1 MISCW
6 SATSHAPI
14 LLVEN
19 ANALLDKL
27 KLLKEFN
34 PLMNKKSKQLVSGA
48 AIALAIAGVGS
59 NVHADETQT
68 SATPAPEAQAQTQE
82 TVETAKAAADTAQA
96 TATQAQEAVT
106 AQQANV
112 DAAQTVVNTA
122 QADATAADKA
132 YEQAYYDE
140 LQADLPTIAE
150 QQSAVARIEKDVEA
164 AQNAVPDATTAH
176 QLAQDAVQT
185 ETAEQQQTKEAV
197 DVAEANAK
205 AAQEG
210 VDKAQAI
217 VDGTSVE
224 KAQADVTKAEQDVNT
239 ANQQVNE
246 ATVKVAQAEQQDKER
261 QAKIA
266 DAKANLDKVATADT
280 KQAAK
285 DSSDAEAEAKAAQ
298 AEATK
303 QAALQ
308 TAAEQEA
315 KAAQTKADALKA
327 DTETVVPAKVTLP
340 QGYDLR
346 DKATTLKLNQT
357 AQKQSFD
364 SYKNT
369 SKSDRET
376 IVDVANMTTEQVRE
390 LSEYAAQIIN
400 DIRRQYNKLNGF
412 DANQGLLAVTDESVA
427 LALRVAKNYATD
439 KWCAFEPGDG
449 WGGMKAHNYS
459 ALAAASGNGSAY
471 TSENLSGISL
481 DIYYYNTDGNATESS
496 NDFVFTNLK
505 DSETTLAILK
515 ENIFDAIQ
523 MMTLSSDELDHASN
537 VIGTFDSLGVV
548 VSWVYSDYVG
558 DYLPQLHF
566 ITSFYEGPNKDKV
579 YNNDYANTFEK
590 AAAKDPKQAQIVALE
605 AQAKSASE
613 RAKTAETAKVKAD
626 VTYKTALTKK
636 AQADAILT
644 NAAKALKDAQ
654 TAYNAAAATPEATPN
669 ANRTLITAKANLAK
683 AETVLKSAKEALN
696 TVNASKAEK
705 EQALKDAKAKLADKV
720 VAWSQA
726 KEANATQERRLAQA
740 IQREHDAKA
749 AVQTATDN
757 VTKAQTALKDAKAYL
772 ERLQNAKANL
782 KTATAAKDT
791 ADKALADAKA
801 KLDTENAKLTDLKA
815 TADKAQADYQT
826 AKAHYDAVVEA
837 KAQMDK
843 LKEDYVIKTN
853 EDGTVTAVPKTAPT
867 ADEKPVYVLTPDDI
881 AKGEKKVDKT
891 IEDLNAINKEITDTE
906 AALKDLRTE
915 YENSFEDPMV
925 NRRLYE
931 KIAALDKKLADAKVV
946 KDKAETAIIE
956 APITA
961 DTDKEVKRDTLTVIK
976 NEAEQALKDANVKI
990 AEFKEL
996 LPKYEETLRNT
1007 PENQT
1012 LTRTRLTGEIEHI
1025 KYALKQLES
1034 TKANA
1039 EAKKNS
1045 AIKALATLDKPVTPD
1060 TPSETPSD
1068 KPSETKPVTPNDKP
1082 SVTDDTKP
1090 SQTVTP
1096 DIVANQ
1102 IIDAKTTKPIVEPV
1116 QVNNKALVNKAATQA
1131 LTANQTAQASSSLP
1145 STGEKESILEMAG
1158 IGMILG
1164 LIAGKL
1170 GPRRKHS
1177 K

>member
-1 MISCW
+1 
-6 SATSHAPI
+6 
-14 LLVEN
+14 
-19 ANALLDKL
+19 
-27 KLLKEFN
+27 
-34 PLMNKKSKQLVSGA
+34 MNKKSKQLVSGA

-96 TATQAQEAVT
+96 TATHAQEAVT

-150 QQSAVARIEKDVEA
+150 QQSAVARIEKEVEA

-185 ETAEQQQTKEAV
+185 ATDEQQQTKEAV

-280 KQAAK
+280 KQAVK

-327 DTETVVPAKVTLP
+327 DAETVVPAKVTLP
-340 QGYDLR
+340 QGYDLEKDTETR
-346 DKATTLKLNQT
+346 KLNATT
-357 AQKQSFD
+357 QKHTFD
-364 SYKNT
+364 FYKNV

-376 IVDVANMTTEQVRE
+376 IIDLANLTTDQIRE

-400 DIRRQYNKLNGF
+400 DIRKQYVTLTNQKYNPIRVN
-412 DANQGLLAVTDESVA
+412 DTSIAIVRNVAN
-427 LALRVAKNYATD
+427 NYTKD
-439 KWCAFEPGDG
+439 NWYAFEPGDG
-449 WGGMKAHNYS
+449 WNGTKAHDVKALYNANDGVNTS
-459 ALAAASGNGSAY
+459 AGW
-471 TSENLSGISL
+471 TSENMSDVSQYS
-481 DIYYYNTDGNATESS
+481 YYYKLNGNIVEEVDDPIF
-496 NDFVFTNLK
+496 NNLK
-505 DSETTLAILK
+505 DSETTLAIAK
-515 ENIFDAIQ
+515 ETIFTAIQ
-523 MMTLSSDELDHASN
+523 SMTLSSQELEHATN
-537 VIGTFDSLGVV
+537 VIIPGNSLGVTF
-548 VSWVYSDYVG
+548 SWVYSDYVG
-558 DYLPQLHF
+558 DYRSQLHF
-566 ITSFYEGPNKDKV
+566 VTSITGSADTS
-579 YNNDYANTFEK
+579 DYANTFEK
-590 AAAKDPKQAQIVALE
+590 AAAKDPKQAQIAALE
-605 AQAKSASE
+605 AQAKSATE
-613 RAKTAETAKVKAD
+613 RAKTAEAAKVKAD
-626 VTYKTALTKK
+626 VTYKAAITKK

-654 TAYNAAAATPEATPN
+654 AAYNAAAAIPEATPN
-669 ANRTLITAKANLAK
+669 ANRTLIAAKANLAK

-726 KEANATQERRLAQA
+726 KEANAAQERRLAQA

-881 AKGEKKVDKT
+881 AKGEKKIDKT
-891 IEDLNAINKEITDTE
+891 IEDLNAINKEITDNE
-906 AALKDLRTE
+906 AALKDAQANLQ
-915 YENSFEDPMV
+915 ENFNDPQANYRLHEEITALNKKLEDA
-925 NRRLYE
+925 
-931 KIAALDKKLADAKVV
+931 KIA
-946 KDKAETAIIE
+946 KDKAEKAVIE

-976 NEAEQALKDANVKI
+976 NDAEQVIKDADAKT
-990 AEFKEL
+990 AELKAW
-996 LPKYEETLRNT
+996 LPKQEEILRNT
-1007 PENQT
+1007 PEDQ
-1012 LTRTRLTGEIEHI
+1012 RLIRAKVEFAIENI
-1025 KYALKQLES
+1025 KNELKQLES

-1039 EAKKNS
+1039 EAKKNG
-1045 AIKALATLDKPVTPD
+1045 AIKALAALDKPVTPD

-1068 KPSETKPVTPNDKP
+1068 KPSETTPVTPNEKP

-1096 DIVANQ
+1096 DTVANQ
-1102 IIDAKTTKPIVEPV
+1102 TVDAKTTTNGQVSV
-1116 QVNNKALVNKAATQA
+1116 QAIQAAYNKVTTQKETDKVLDRRGVPTYKAAT
-1131 LTANQTAQASSSLP
+1131 TLP
-1145 STGEKESILEMAG
+1145 TTGDKESTTFAILGMTVLSLGA
-1158 IGMILG
+1158 IGM
-1164 LIAGKL
+1164 KK
-1170 GPRRKHS
+1170 RKI
-1177 K
+1177 

>member
-1 MISCW
+1 MNRKQFLA
-6 SATSHAPI
+6 SAT
-14 LLVEN
+14 
-19 ANALLDKL
+19 
-27 KLLKEFN
+27 
-34 PLMNKKSKQLVSGA
+34 
-48 AIALAIAGVGS
+48 IALAIAGVGS
-59 NVHADETQT
+59 NVHADDTQAST
-68 SATPAPEAQAQTQE
+68 ATPAPEAQAQTQE
-82 TVETAKAAADTAQA
+82 TVETAKAAADTAQV

-112 DAAQTVVNTA
+112 DAAQNAVNTA
-122 QADATAADKA
+122 QTDATAANKA
-132 YEQAYYDE
+132 YEQAQTDAATSTPE
-140 LQADLPTIAE
+140 AIAQ
-150 QQSAVARIEKDVEA
+150 QQSAIDTAEKAVEA

-185 ETAEQQQTKEAV
+185 ATDEQQQTKEAV

-210 VDKAQAI
+210 VDKAQAV

-224 KAQADVTKAEQDVNT
+224 KAQTDVAKAEQDVNV

-246 ATVKVAQAEQQDKER
+246 AMVKVAQAEQQDKER

-285 DSSDAEAEAKAAQ
+285 DSSDADAEAKTAQ

-315 KAAQTKADALKA
+315 KDAQAKADALKA
-327 DTETVVPAKVTLP
+327 DAETVVPAKVTLP

-346 DKATTLKLNQT
+346 DKANTLKINQT

-400 DIRRQYNKLNGF
+400 DIRLQNKKMHGF
-412 DANQGLLAVTDESVA
+412 DTTRGFLAVTDESVA
-427 LALRVAKNYATD
+427 LALRAAKNYAAD
-439 KWCAFEPGDG
+439 KWYGFEPGDG
-449 WGGMKAHNYS
+449 WGGMKAHDYS
-459 ALAAASGNGSAY
+459 ALAAASQNGSSYSAECLGDVSLDMY
-471 TSENLSGISL
+471 YHNADGNTSE
-481 DIYYYNTDGNATESS
+481 TS
-496 NDFVFTNLK
+496 NDYVFTNLK
-505 DSETTLAILK
+505 DSETTIAILK
-515 ENIFDAIQ
+515 ENIYLAIRT
-523 MMTLSSDELDHASN
+523 MVLNPYELDHASGLLATN
-537 VIGTFDSLGVV
+537 DSLGVI
-548 VSWVYSDYVG
+548 VSWVYSDYAG
-558 DYLPQLHF
+558 QYLPQLHF
-566 ITSFYEGPNKDKV
+566 ITSVYNGPNKDKV

-590 AAAKDPKQAQIVALE
+590 AAAKDPKQAQIAALE
-605 AQAKSASE
+605 TQAKSASE
-613 RAKTAETAKVKAD
+613 RAKAAEVAKIKAD
-626 VTYKTALTKK
+626 VTYKTAVTKK

-654 TAYNAAAATPEATPN
+654 AAYNAALATPEAAPN
-669 ANRTLITAKANLAK
+669 ANRNLITAKANLAK
-683 AETVLKSAKEALN
+683 AETVLKSAKDALN
-696 TVNASKAEK
+696 TVSASKAEK

-726 KEANATQERRLAQA
+726 KEANAAQERRLAQA

-749 AVQTATDN
+749 AVQTATDS
-757 VTKAQTALKDAKAYL
+757 VAKAQSALKDAKAYL

-782 KTATAAKDT
+782 KDAQTAKDT

-801 KLDTENAKLTDLKA
+801 KLYTENAKLTDLKA

-867 ADEKPVYVLTPDDI
+867 AEEKPVYVLTPDDI

-891 IEDLNAINKEITDTE
+891 IKNLNNINKEIADTE
-906 AALKDLRTE
+906 AALETARADLQK
-915 YENSFEDPMV
+915 NFNDPQA
-925 NRRLYE
+925 NWRLHE
-931 KIAALDKKLADAKVV
+931 EITALNKKLENAKVA
-946 KDKAETAIIE
+946 KDKAEKAVIE

-976 NEAEQALKDANVKI
+976 NDAEQVIKDASAKT
-990 AEFKEL
+990 AELQAL
-996 LPKYEETLRNT
+996 LPKQEEILRNT
-1007 PENQT
+1007 PEKDQ
-1012 LTRTRLTGEIEHI
+1012 LIRAKVEFAIENI
-1025 KYALKQLES
+1025 KNELKQLES

-1039 EAKKNS
+1039 EAKKNG
-1045 AIKALATLDKPVTPD
+1045 AAKALAALDKPVTPSD
-1060 TPSETPSD
+1060 IVPDEQPSN
-1068 KPSETKPVTPNDKP
+1068 KPSNKPSGTTPVTPSKKP
-1082 SVTDDTKP
+1082 SATDNTKP
-1090 SQTVTP
+1090 SQSVVPSTVTSAQT
-1096 DIVANQ
+1096 VGS
-1102 IIDAKTTKPIVEPV
+1102 KTTTNGQVSV
-1116 QVNNKALVNKAATQA
+1116 QTIQAAYNKVTTQKETDKVLDRRGVPTYKAAT
-1131 LTANQTAQASSSLP
+1131 SLP
-1145 STGEKESILEMAG
+1145 TTGDKESTTFAILGMTLLSLGA
-1158 IGMILG
+1158 IGM
-1164 LIAGKL
+1164 KK
-1170 GPRRKHS
+1170 RKI
-1177 K
+1177 

>member
-1 MISCW
+1 
-6 SATSHAPI
+6 
-14 LLVEN
+14 
-19 ANALLDKL
+19 
-27 KLLKEFN
+27 
-34 PLMNKKSKQLVSGA
+34 MNKKSKQLVSGA

-59 NVHADETQT
+59 NVHADETQAST
-68 SATPAPEAQAQTQE
+68 ATPAPEAQAQTQE

-96 TATQAQEAVT
+96 TATHAQEAVT

-140 LQADLPTIAE
+140 LQADLPTIAQ
-150 QQSAVARIEKDVEA
+150 QQSTVNTAEKAVEA

-239 ANQQVNE
+239 ANQQVND

-261 QAKIA
+261 QAKIT

-315 KAAQTKADALKA
+315 KAAQAKADALKA
-327 DTETVVPAKVTLP
+327 NAETVVPAKVTLP
-340 QGYDLR
+340 QGYDLEK
-346 DKATTLKLNQT
+346 DTETLKINAT
-357 AQKQSFD
+357 ASRYAFD
-364 SYKNT
+364 SYKNA
-369 SKSDRET
+369 SESDRKT
-376 IVDVANMTTEQVRE
+376 IVDVAHMTTDQVRE
-390 LSEYAAQIIN
+390 LSEYGAQIIN

-412 DANQGLLAVTDESVA
+412 DINQDLLAVTDESVA
-427 LALRVAKNYATD
+427 LTLRAAKNYAAD
-439 KWCAFEPGDG
+439 KWYAFEPGNG
-449 WGGMKAHNYS
+449 WNGLKAHDTA
-459 ALAAASGNGSAY
+459 ALMRSSTAFSKFV
-471 TSENLSGISL
+471 SEAMSDLSLHS
-481 DIYYYNTDGNATESS
+481 YYHKVDGNAIEYIDDS
-496 NDFVFTNLK
+496 VFTDLK
-505 DSETTLAILK
+505 ESETTMAILK
-515 ENIFDAIQ
+515 EDIFYGIQNII
-523 MMTLSSDELDHASN
+523 LSPLELEHADILISTSDSIG
-537 VIGTFDSLGVV
+537 VI
-548 VSWVYSDYVG
+548 VSWVYSDYEG
-558 DYLPQLHF
+558 QYSPQLHF
-566 ITSFYEGPNKDKV
+566 ITSAYNGPDKDKV

-590 AAAKDPKQAQIVALE
+590 AAAKDPKQAQIAALE
-605 AQAKSASE
+605 TQAKSATE
-613 RAKTAETAKVKAD
+613 RAKTAEAAKVKAD

-654 TAYNAAAATPEATPN
+654 AVYNAALATSEATPN
-669 ANRTLITAKANLAK
+669 ANRTLIAAKANLAK

-705 EQALKDAKAKLADKV
+705 EQALKDAKAKLAEKV

-726 KEANATQERRLAQA
+726 KEANAAQERRLAQA

-843 LKEDYVIKTN
+843 LKNDYVIKTDK
-853 EDGTVTAVPKTAPT
+853 DGTVTAVPKTAPT

-891 IEDLNAINKEITDTE
+891 IEDLNAINKEITDNE
-906 AALKDLRTE
+906 AALKDAQANLQ
-915 YENSFEDPMV
+915 ENFNDPQANYRLHEEITALNKKLEDA
-925 NRRLYE
+925 
-931 KIAALDKKLADAKVV
+931 KIA
-946 KDKAETAIIE
+946 KDKAEKAVIE

-961 DTDKEVKRDTLTVIK
+961 DTDKEAKRDTLTVIK
-976 NEAEQALKDANVKI
+976 NDAEQVIKDADAKT
-990 AEFKEL
+990 AELKAW
-996 LPKYEETLRNT
+996 LPKQEEILRNT
-1007 PENQT
+1007 PEKDQ
-1012 LTRTRLTGEIEHI
+1012 LIRAKVEFAIENI
-1025 KYALKQLES
+1025 KNELKQLES

-1039 EAKKNS
+1039 EAKKNG
-1045 AIKALATLDKPVTPD
+1045 AIKALIALDKPVTPD

-1068 KPSETKPVTPNDKP
+1068 KPSETKPVTPNKKP
-1082 SVTDDTKP
+1082 SATDNTKP
-1090 SQTVTP
+1090 SQSVAPSTVDSTQT
-1096 DIVANQ
+1096 V
-1102 IIDAKTTKPIVEPV
+1102 DAKTTANGQVSV
-1116 QVNNKALVNKAATQA
+1116 QAIQAAYNKVTTQKETDKVLDRRGVPTYKAATA
-1131 LTANQTAQASSSLP
+1131 LPT
-1145 STGEKESILEMAG
+1145 TGDKESTTFAILGMTVLSLGA
-1158 IGMILG
+1158 IGM
-1164 LIAGKL
+1164 KK
-1170 GPRRKHS
+1170 RKI
-1177 K
+1177 

>member
-1 MISCW
+1 MNRKQFLA
-6 SATSHAPI
+6 SAT
-14 LLVEN
+14 
-19 ANALLDKL
+19 
-27 KLLKEFN
+27 
-34 PLMNKKSKQLVSGA
+34 
-48 AIALAIAGVGS
+48 IALAIAGVGS
-59 NVHADETQT
+59 NVHADDTQAST
-68 SATPAPEAQAQTQE
+68 ATPAPEAQAQTQE

-112 DAAQTVVNTA
+112 DAAQNVVNTA
-122 QADATAADKA
+122 QADATAANKA
-132 YEQAYYDE
+132 YEQANIDA
-140 LQADLPTIAE
+140 LQADPPTIAE

-224 KAQADVTKAEQDVNT
+224 KAQTDVTKAEQDVNT

-315 KAAQTKADALKA
+315 KDAQAKADALKA
-327 DTETVVPAKVTLP
+327 NAETVVPAKVTLP

-346 DKATTLKLNQT
+346 NEESTLALNQT
-357 AQKQSFD
+357 IWQQGLQHFD
-364 SYKNT
+364 SYKNA

-376 IVDVANMTTEQVRE
+376 VVDVANMTTEQVRE

-400 DIRRQYNKLNGF
+400 DVRLQNKKMHGF
-412 DANQGLLAVTDESVA
+412 DTTRGFLAVTDESVA
-427 LALRVAKNYATD
+427 LALRAAKNYAAD
-439 KWCAFEPGDG
+439 KWYAFDPTDDMSGTKD
-449 WGGMKAHNYS
+449 HNYA
-459 ALAAASGNGSAY
+459 ALAAASQNGSSYSAECISDLSLNQY
-471 TSENLSGISL
+471 YHKVDGNVIENLDDS
-481 DIYYYNTDGNATESS
+481 
-496 NDFVFTNLK
+496 VFTNLK
-505 DSETTLAILK
+505 ESETTMAVLK
-515 ENIFDAIQ
+515 ENIYYGIRN
-523 MMTLSSDELDHASN
+523 MVLNPYELDHAKGLMATS
-537 VIGTFDSLGVV
+537 DALGVIA
-548 VSWVYSDYVG
+548 SWVYSDYMG
-558 DYLPQLHF
+558 GYTTQLHF
-566 ITSFYEGPNKDKV
+566 ITSYYNGPDRDKV

-590 AAAKDPKQAQIVALE
+590 AAAKDPKQAQIAALE
-605 AQAKSASE
+605 TQAKSATE
-613 RAKTAETAKVKAD
+613 RAKAAEVAKVKAN
-626 VTYKTALTKK
+626 VTYKTAITKK

-644 NAAKALKDAQ
+644 NVAKALKDAQ
-654 TAYNAAAATPEATPN
+654 AAYNAALATPEATPN
-669 ANRTLITAKANLAK
+669 ANRTLIATKANLAK
-683 AETVLKSAKEALN
+683 AETVLKSAKDALN

-705 EQALKDAKAKLADKV
+705 EQALKDAKANLADKV
-720 VAWSQA
+720 MAWSQA
-726 KEANATQERRLAQA
+726 KEANAAQERRLAQA

-757 VTKAQTALKDAKAYL
+757 VAKAQSALKDTKAYL

-801 KLDTENAKLTDLKA
+801 KLDTENAKVTDLKA
-815 TADKAQADYQT
+815 TAAKAQAEYQT

-867 ADEKPVYVLTPDDI
+867 AEEKPVYVLTPDDI

-891 IEDLNAINKEITDTE
+891 IKALNNINKEITDTE
-906 AALKDLRTE
+906 AALETAQADLQK
-915 YENSFEDPMV
+915 NFDDPQA
-925 NRRLYE
+925 NWRLHE
-931 KIAALDKKLADAKVV
+931 EITALNKKLADAKVA
-946 KDKAETAIIE
+946 KDKAEKAVIE

-961 DTDKEVKRDTLTVIK
+961 DTNKEVKRDTLTVIK
-976 NEAEQALKDANVKI
+976 NDAEQVIKDADAKT
-990 AEFKEL
+990 AEFKAL
-996 LPKYEETLRNT
+996 LPKQEEILRNT
-1007 PENQT
+1007 PEDQ
-1012 LTRTRLTGEIEHI
+1012 RLMRAKVEFAIENI
-1025 KYALKQLES
+1025 KNELKQLES

-1039 EAKKNS
+1039 EAKKNG
-1045 AIKALATLDKPVTPD
+1045 AAKALAALDKPVTPD
-1060 TPSETPSD
+1060 TPSDIVPDEPSNKPSD
-1068 KPSETKPVTPNDKP
+1068 KPSGTTPVTPSEKP
-1082 SVTDDTKP
+1082 SATDDTKP

-1096 DIVANQ
+1096 DTVANQ
-1102 IIDAKTTKPIVEPV
+1102 TVDAKGTTNGQVSV
-1116 QVNNKALVNKAATQA
+1116 QTIQAAYNKVTTQKETDKVLDRRGVPTYKAAT
-1131 LTANQTAQASSSLP
+1131 SLP
-1145 STGEKESILEMAG
+1145 TTGDKESTTFAILGMTLLSLGA
-1158 IGMILG
+1158 IGM
-1164 LIAGKL
+1164 KK
-1170 GPRRKHS
+1170 RKI
-1177 K
+1177 

>member
-1 MISCW
+1 
-6 SATSHAPI
+6 
-14 LLVEN
+14 
-19 ANALLDKL
+19 
-27 KLLKEFN
+27 
-34 PLMNKKSKQLVSGA
+34 MNKKSKQLVSGA

-122 QADATAADKA
+122 QTDATAADKA
-132 YEQAYYDE
+132 YEQAYYDA
-140 LQADLPTIAE
+140 LQADPPTIAE
-150 QQSAVARIEKDVEA
+150 QQSAVARIEKAVEA

-315 KAAQTKADALKA
+315 KDAQAKADALKA
-327 DTETVVPAKVTLP
+327 DAETVVPAKLTLP
-340 QGYDLR
+340 KGYTLTGDDNTTMRLAYQEQFKPYNRFNIDKNTTKAEQEEIVSIDHITANQQKRIIEYALQILNDLR
-346 DKATTLKLNQT
+346 
-357 AQKQSFD
+357 
-364 SYKNT
+364 
-369 SKSDRET
+369 E
-376 IVDVANMTTEQVRE
+376 
-390 LSEYAAQIIN
+390 
-400 DIRRQYNKLNGF
+400 QYNKLNNTNLKPLKGS
-412 DANQGLLAVTDESVA
+412 DAFTQYANNI
-427 LALRVAKNYATD
+427 AKNYEQDNWDAYEKDHDIDALNRAT
-439 KWCAFEPGDG
+439 
-449 WGGMKAHNYS
+449 GGVW
-459 ALAAASGNGSAY
+459 
-471 TSENLSGISL
+471 TSENVGH
-481 DIYYYNTDGNATESS
+481 
-496 NDFVFTNLK
+496 
-505 DSETTLAILK
+505 
-515 ENIFDAIQ
+515 
-523 MMTLSSDELDHASN
+523 MTLGSVLTPIVNGIEERNGFVDAATRTASMASLKKSVYEGIRYSVFSRVELDHARN
-537 VIGTFDSLGVV
+537 FLLQGPYYAE
-548 VSWVYSDYVG
+548 VYSRLSDDPESV
-558 DYLPQLHF
+558 QTHS
-566 ITSFYEGPNKDKV
+566 ITGFPLDTNSTDSDTS
-579 YNNDYANTFEK
+579 DYANTFEK
-590 AAAKDPKQAQIVALE
+590 AAAKDPKQAQIAALE
-605 AQAKSASE
+605 AQAKSATE
-613 RAKTAETAKVKAD
+613 RAKTAEAAKVKAN

-654 TAYNAAAATPEATPN
+654 ATYNAAAATPEATPN
-669 ANRTLITAKANLAK
+669 ANRTLIAAKANLAK

-705 EQALKDAKAKLADKV
+705 EQALKNAKAKLADKV

-726 KEANATQERRLAQA
+726 KEANAAQERRLAQA

-782 KTATAAKDT
+782 KTATAAKDA
-791 ADKALADAKA
+791 ADKALADTKA

-891 IEDLNAINKEITDTE
+891 IEDLNAINKEITDNE
-906 AALKDLRTE
+906 AALKDAQANLQ
-915 YENSFEDPMV
+915 ENFNDPQA
-925 NRRLYE
+925 NYRLHE
-931 KIAALDKKLADAKVV
+931 EITALNKKLEDAKVA
-946 KDKAETAIIE
+946 KDKAEKAVIE

-961 DTDKEVKRDTLTVIK
+961 DTDKEAKRDTLTVIK
-976 NEAEQALKDANVKI
+976 NEAEQALKDADAKT
-990 AEFKEL
+990 AEFKAL

-1007 PENQT
+1007 PESQV
-1012 LTRTRLTGEIEHI
+1012 LTRARLEGEVEHI
-1025 KYALKQLES
+1025 KYVLKQLES

-1039 EAKKNS
+1039 EIKKNG
-1045 AIKALATLDKPVTPD
+1045 AIKALAALDKPVTPD

-1068 KPSETKPVTPNDKP
+1068 KPSETKPVTPNGKP

-1096 DIVANQ
+1096 DIVVNQ
-1102 IIDAKTTKPIVEPV
+1102 TVDAKTTANGQVSV
-1116 QVNNKALVNKAATQA
+1116 QAIQAAYNKVTTQKETDKVLDRRGVPTYKAATA
-1131 LTANQTAQASSSLP
+1131 LPT
-1145 STGEKESILEMAG
+1145 TGDKESTTFAILGMTVLSLGA
-1158 IGMILG
+1158 IGM
-1164 LIAGKL
+1164 KK
-1170 GPRRKHS
+1170 RKI
-1177 K
+1177 

>member
-1 MISCW
+1 MG
-6 SATSHAPI
+6 
-14 LLVEN
+14 
-19 ANALLDKL
+19 
-27 KLLKEFN
+27 LLKEFN

-68 SATPAPEAQAQTQE
+68 STTTPAPETQAQTQE

-96 TATQAQEAVT
+96 TATHAQEAVN

-122 QADATAADKA
+122 QANATTADKA

-140 LQADLPTIAE
+140 LQADLPTIAQ

-185 ETAEQQQTKEAV
+185 ATDEQQQTKEAV

-298 AEATK
+298 AEAIK

-315 KAAQTKADALKA
+315 KAAQAKADALKA
-327 DTETVVPAKVTLP
+327 DAETVVPAKVTLP

-346 DKATTLKLNQT
+346 DKANTLKINRT
-357 AQKQSFD
+357 SRETHRFD
-364 SYKNT
+364 SYKNA
-369 SKSDRET
+369 SKSDREAV
-376 IVDVANMTTEQVRE
+376 VDVANMTTEQVRE
-390 LSEYAAQIIN
+390 LSEYGAQIIN

-412 DANQGLLAVTDESVA
+412 DTNDGLLTVTDESVA
-427 LALRVAKNYATD
+427 LALRAAKNYAAN
-439 KWCAFEPGDG
+439 KWYAFDPGDDADG
-449 WGGMKAHNYS
+449 EKGHNYA
-459 ALAAASGNGSAY
+459 ALAAASQNGSSYSAECI
-471 TSENLSGISL
+471 SDLSL
-481 DIYYYNTDGNATESS
+481 NTYYHKVDGNAIESIDDS
-496 NDFVFTNLK
+496 VFTNLK
-505 DSETTLAILK
+505 ESETTIAILK
-515 ENIFDAIQ
+515 ENIFYGIQ
-523 MMTLSSDELDHASN
+523 NMILSPYELDHASGLL
-537 VIGTFDSLGVV
+537 GTSNALGVV
-548 VSWVYSDYVG
+548 VSWVYSDYIG
-558 DYLPQLHF
+558 GYTTQLHF
-566 ITSFYEGPNKDKV
+566 ITSFYNGPDKDKV

-590 AAAKDPKQAQIVALE
+590 AAAKNPKQAQIAALE
-605 AQAKSASE
+605 AQAKSATE
-613 RAKTAETAKVKAD
+613 RAKAAEAAKVKAD
-626 VTYKTALTKK
+626 VTYKTAVTKK

-654 TAYNAAAATPEATPN
+654 TAYNAALATPEATPN
-669 ANRTLITAKANLAK
+669 ANRTLIAAKANLAK

-726 KEANATQERRLAQA
+726 KEANAAQERRLAQA

-815 TADKAQADYQT
+815 TAAKAQADYQT

-891 IEDLNAINKEITDTE
+891 IEDLNAINKEIADNE

-925 NRRLYE
+925 NRRIYE

-961 DTDKEVKRDTLTVIK
+961 DTNKEVKRDTLTVIK
-976 NEAEQALKDANVKI
+976 NEAEQALKDADAKI

-1039 EAKKNS
+1039 EAKKNG
-1045 AIKALATLDKPVTPD
+1045 AAKALAALDKPVTPD

-1082 SVTDDTKP
+1082 SVNDDTKP

-1102 IIDAKTTKPIVEPV
+1102 TVDAKTTANGQVSV
-1116 QVNNKALVNKAATQA
+1116 QAIQAAYNKVTTQKETDKVLDRRGVPTYKAATA
-1131 LTANQTAQASSSLP
+1131 LPT
-1145 STGEKESILEMAG
+1145 TGDKESTTFAILGMTVLSLGA
-1158 IGMILG
+1158 IGM
-1164 LIAGKL
+1164 KK
-1170 GPRRKHS
+1170 RKI
-1177 K
+1177 